1 MYLFKNNKLN
11 INYQSEK
18 KKKNRFRLRFHT
30 AIVIKLLEK
39 AIRDLGYLEGVSIK
53 ICNDFNGHFNEIK
66 DIIFKR
72 LTKIIPS
79 LKEEDIVQTKFQK
92 SSLIDDAAKS
102 FREKDKEKLEDF
114 NSVKLDLNELINIIK
129 KQQ

>member
-129 KQQ
+129 K